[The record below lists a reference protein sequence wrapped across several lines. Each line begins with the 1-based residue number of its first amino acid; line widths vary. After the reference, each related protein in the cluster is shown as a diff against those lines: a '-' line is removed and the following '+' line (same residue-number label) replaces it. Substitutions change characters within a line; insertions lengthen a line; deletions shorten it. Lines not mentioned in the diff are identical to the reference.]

1 MTIKEQLI
9 AEINHFPEELLDEAL
24 DFLLFI
30 KTRYTAEIT
39 DEITIEEQQSIAA
52 SQEAYRL
59 GDYVTIEQ
67 YETSKLWIIRL

>member
-1 MTIKEQLI
+1 MTVKEQLI
-9 AEINHFPEELLDEAL
+9 AEINHFPEALLDEAL

-39 DEITIEEQQSIAA
+39 IEEQKSIAA

-59 GDYVTIEQ
+59 GDYVTLEQ
-67 YETSKLWIIRL
+67 YER